1 MGGPSVGHD
10 AVRFRVDDPERALHS
25 VRLYQDILRPRNGP
39 PFDAGDGC
47 WELEFRRPQ
56 VDRME
61 YLLEVDGHMAPDPDN
76 PLRAP
81 GAFGDKSVIEF
92 PGYAPPAWLN
102 GAAPGGTLIHTSIR
116 SRVLKTELPIILW
129 SSEDA
134 DPRHAAPLIV
144 AHDGSE
150 YANLAGLLSLL
161 ARHGPVRAALLDPA
175 IDRNEIYSA
184 SASYARALSTEVLP
198 ALSHHAPAS
207 IRIGMGAS
215 LGALAMLHAQRLRP
229 SSFGALFLQSGS
241 FFRQRFDRQE
251 SAFPRFRR
259 IARFVGE
266 VLSATSTVAPIPIT
280 MTCGTVEEN
289 LTNNRAVAAALKRQG
304 HPVHLHVNRDAHN
317 YIAWRDCLDP
327 YLIDLLR

>member
-1 MGGPSVGHD
+1 MGGPSVRHD
-10 AVRFRVDDPERALHS
+10 AVCFRVDDPERELQS
-25 VRLYQDILRPRNGP
+25 VRLYQDIHRPRNGP
-39 PFDAGDGC
+39 PFDACDGA
-47 WELEFRRPQ
+47 WELEFPRPQ

-61 YLLEVDGHMAPDPDN
+61 YLIEFDGHMAPDPEN

-92 PGYAPPAWLN
+92 PGYAPPTWLN
-102 GAAPGGTLIHTSIR
+102 GTGPGGTLIHTSIR

-134 DPRHAAPLIV
+134 DPRAALPLVV

-150 YANLAGLLSLL
+150 YANLASLLSLL
-161 ARHGPVRAALLDPA
+161 ARHGPVRAALLDPV
-175 IDRNEIYSA
+175 IDRDEIYSA
-184 SASYARALSTEVLP
+184 SATYARALSSEVLP
-198 ALSHHAPAS
+198 ALAYQAPAS

-215 LGALAMLHAQRLRP
+215 LGALAMLHAQTLRP

-241 FFRQRFDRQE
+241 FFRQRWDRQE
-251 SAFPRFRR
+251 SGFPRFRR

-266 VLSATSTVAPIPIT
+266 VLSAQSTPAPIPVT

-304 HPVHLHVNRDAHN
+304 HEVTLHVNRDAHN
-317 YIAWRDCLDP
+317 YVAWRDCLHP
-327 YLIDLLR
+327 HLTDLLR

>member
-10 AVRFRVDDPERALHS
+10 AVHFRVDDPERAFGS
-25 VRLYQDILRPRNGP
+25 VRLYQDIHRPRNGP
-39 PFDAGDGC
+39 PFDACDGG
-47 WELEFRRPQ
+47 WELEFARPQ

-61 YLLEVDGHMAPDPDN
+61 YLIDVDGHMAPDPDN

-102 GAAPGGTLIHTSIR
+102 GAGPGGKLIHTSIR
-116 SRVLKTELPIILW
+116 SRVLKNELPIVLW

-134 DPRHAAPLIV
+134 DPRHAVPLVV

-150 YANLAGLLSLL
+150 YANVASLLTLL
-161 ARHGPVRAALLDPA
+161 ARHGPVRAALLDPV
-175 IDRNEIYSA
+175 IDRDEIYSA

-198 ALSHHAPAS
+198 ALSLQAPAS

-241 FFRQRFDRQE
+241 FFRQRWDRQE
-251 SAFPRFRR
+251 SGFPRFRR

-266 VLSATSTVAPIPIT
+266 VLSAESSVAPIPVT

-289 LTNNRAVAAALKRQG
+289 ITNNRAVAAALLRQG
-304 HPVHLHVNRDAHN
+304 HPVRLHVNRDAHN
-317 YIAWRDCLDP
+317 YVAWRDCLDP
-327 YLIDLLR
+327 HLIDLLR

>member
-10 AVRFRVDDPERALHS
+10 AVRFRVEDPERALHC
-25 VRLYQDILRPRNGP
+25 VRLYQDIHRPRNGP
-39 PFDAGDGC
+39 PFDPCDGA
-47 WELEFRRPQ
+47 WELEFPRPQ

-61 YLLEVDGHMAPDPDN
+61 YLIEFDGHMAPDPEN

-81 GAFGDKSVIEF
+81 GAFGEKSVIEF

-102 GAAPGGTLIHTSIR
+102 GAGPGGTIIHTSIR

-129 SSEDA
+129 SSQDA
-134 DPRHAAPLIV
+134 DPRAAVPLVV

-150 YANLAGLLSLL
+150 YANLASLLSLL
-161 ARHGPVRAALLDPA
+161 SGHGPVRAALLDPV
-175 IDRNEIYSA
+175 IDRDEIYSA
-184 SASYARALSTEVLP
+184 SATYARALCTEVLP
-198 ALSHHAPAS
+198 ALAHQAPAS
-207 IRIGMGAS
+207 RRIGMGAS

-241 FFRQRFDRQE
+241 FFRQRWDRQE
-251 SAFPRFRR
+251 SGFPRLPRVTRFGCGVL
-259 IARFVGE
+259 ARTTT
-266 VLSATSTVAPIPIT
+266 AAPIPIT

-304 HPVHLHVNRDAHN
+304 HPVVLHVNRDAHN
-317 YIAWRDCLDP
+317 YIAWRHCLHP
-327 YLIDLLR
+327 HLTDLLR

>member
-1 MGGPSVGHD
+1 MGGPSVRHD
-10 AVRFRVDDPERALHS
+10 AVCFRVDDPEHGFDS
-25 VRLYQDILRPRNGP
+25 VRLYQDIHRPRHGP
-39 PFDAGDGC
+39 PFDAGEGG
-47 WELEFRRPQ
+47 WLLEFPRPQ

-61 YLLEVDGHMAPDPDN
+61 YLIDVDGHMAPDPDN

-92 PGYAPPAWLN
+92 PDYEPPTWLN
-102 GAAPGGTLIHTSIR
+102 GTGPGGTLIHTSIR

-129 SSEDA
+129 SSEDVGA
-134 DPRHAAPLIV
+134 RKASPLVV

-150 YANLAGLLSLL
+150 YANLASLLSLL
-161 ARHGPVRAALLDPA
+161 ARHGPVRAALLDPV
-175 IDRNEIYSA
+175 IDRDEIYSA
-184 SASYARALSTEVLP
+184 SATYARALSTEVLP
-198 ALSHHAPAS
+198 ALSYQAPAS

-215 LGALAMLHAQRLRP
+215 LGALAMLHAQTLRP

-241 FFRQRFDRQE
+241 FFRQRWDRQE
-251 SAFPRFRR
+251 SGFPRFRR

-266 VLSATSTVAPIPIT
+266 VLSAQSTPAPIPVT

-304 HPVHLHVNRDAHN
+304 HEVTLHVNRDAHN
-317 YIAWRDCLDP
+317 YVAWRDCLHP
-327 YLIDLLR
+327 HLTDLLR

>member
-10 AVRFRVDDPERALHS
+10 GVRFRVEDRERAFGT
-25 VRLYQDILRPRNGP
+25 VRLYQDIQRPRNGP
-39 PFDAGDGC
+39 PFDAGEGG

-61 YLLEVDGHMAPDPDN
+61 YLIDVDGHMVPDPEN

-102 GAAPGGTLIHTSIR
+102 GSGPGGTIIHTGIR
-116 SRVLKTELPIILW
+116 SRVLKTELPVILW
-129 SSEDA
+129 SSADA
-134 DPRHAAPLIV
+134 DPRLAFPLVV

-150 YANLAGLLSLL
+150 YANLASLLSLL
-161 ARHGPVRAALLDPA
+161 ARHGPIRAALLDPV
-175 IDRNEIYSA
+175 IDRDEIYSA
-184 SASYARALSTEVLP
+184 SANYARALSTEVLP
-198 ALSHHAPAS
+198 ALSLQAPAS
-207 IRIGMGAS
+207 LRIGVGAS

-251 SAFPRFRR
+251 SGFPRFRR

-266 VLSATSTVAPIPIT
+266 VLSATSTAAPIPIT

-304 HPVHLHVNRDAHN
+304 HPVQLHVNRDAHN
-317 YIAWRDCLDP
+317 YVAWRDCLDP
-327 YLIDLLR
+327 HLTDLLP